1 MFTLSHRVSSSDAIL
16 ETQSSESA
24 VSRAFDRWLPWLLCA
39 FVFVVL
45 FYELGAAALFDP
57 DEGRNSE
64 KAREILALND
74 WITPHEN
81 FHAVLDKPIFFYWLI
96 ALSYK
101 LFGISEWAARLP
113 SALAALGCLV
123 LVYFFTQA
131 RWGRWTALWSTLIL
145 LTSIEFFG
153 LARIVIF
160 DMSLTFFL
168 TLALCAFYEAA
179 HCEDA
184 RRRRIIC
191 LVMYVAFGAGT
202 LLKGLI
208 GVVVPGMVIFF
219 YLLLGK
225 QWAILKRI
233 YIVPGALVF
242 LAMVLPWYL
251 QAEARNAGY
260 LRYYLWDEHFGRFA
274 SGMFHRSGPWYYFFP
289 VVLVGFLPWSFLLPF
304 VARKYWNNKLDD
316 KTLFLILWVSL
327 PFIFF
332 SVSKSKLP
340 HYILPIFP
348 ALAMLTA
355 TALVSLHRDTESKIR
370 LALSLAWLTQSL
382 AVLYLIVGSVFPVIL
397 SDPIREGVSRMP
409 HHLRACGAALVLV
422 FLYFALS
429 NNQARSKTH
438 GQLFLT
444 HAAGLALFFAFS
456 VEVMVLIAPD
466 RSAKLVAEKAMPL
479 ISPATQLVFY
489 ETHLAGMPFY
499 LRSERPIWL
508 VTHENKKRTFLGNY
522 YVSAKITNPTSRWGD
537 AIFEYDEFRDKWQST
552 KQPLLVIV
560 KEKNLRRLVET
571 VGESPKILAAVDE
584 YLLVT
589 KQ

>member
-1 MFTLSHRVSSSDAIL
+1 MTNIVQTLDKQADTAANTEPI
-16 ETQSSESA
+16 A
-24 VSRAFDRWLPWLLCA
+24 RWLPWILFA
-39 FVFVVL
+39 GAIVVL
-45 FYELGAAALFDP
+45 FYQLGAAALFDP

-123 LVYFFTQA
+123 LVYFFTRV

-145 LTSIEFFG
+145 LTSIEFFS

-179 HCEDA
+179 HTEDA

-233 YIVPGALVF
+233 YLVPGALVF

-260 LRYYLWDEHFGRFA
+260 LQYYLWDEHFGRFA

-489 ETHLAGMPFY
+489 ETHLAGMAFY

-522 YVSAKITNPTSRWGD
+522 YVSAKITNPISRWGD

-560 KEKNLRRLVET
+560 KEKNLRRLMET

>member
-1 MFTLSHRVSSSDAIL
+1 MSSSDSIL

-24 VSRAFDRWLPWLLCA
+24 ASRAFDRWLPWLLCA
-39 FVFVVL
+39 FVFAVL
-45 FYELGAAALFDP
+45 LYELGAAALFDP

-113 SALAALGCLV
+113 SALAAFGCLA
-123 LVYFFTQA
+123 LVFFFTRE

-179 HCEDA
+179 HTEDA
-184 RRRRIIC
+184 RRRLIIC
-191 LVMYVAFGAGT
+191 LVMYAAFGAGT

-208 GVVVPGMVIFF
+208 GLVVPGMVVFF

-225 QWAILKRI
+225 RWAILKRI
-233 YIVPGALVF
+233 YLVPGALVF
-242 LAMVLPWYL
+242 LGMVLPWYL

-274 SGMFHRSGPWYYFFP
+274 SGMFERGGPWYYFFP

-304 VARKYWNNKLDD
+304 VARKYWKNKLDD

-355 TALVSLHRDTESKIR
+355 TALVSLYRDTESKIR

-382 AVLYLIVGSVFPVIL
+382 AVLYLIVGSVFPMIL
-397 SDPIREGVSRMP
+397 FDQIRAGVSRMP
-409 HHLRACGAALVLV
+409 HFLWVCGAALVLV
-422 FLYFALS
+422 LAYFGLS
-429 NNQARSKTH
+429 NDQRRLKTQ
-438 GQLFLT
+438 GQLFIAHVL
-444 HAAGLALFFAFS
+444 GLFLFLAFS
-456 VEVMVLIAPD
+456 VEIMILISPD
-466 RSAKLVAEKAMPL
+466 RSAKPVAEMAVPH
-479 ISPATQLVFY
+479 INASTQLVFY

-508 VTHENKKRTFLGNY
+508 VTHGNKKRTFLGNY
-522 YVSAKITNPTSRWGD
+522 YASVNKTNPISRWGD
-537 AIFEYDEFRDKWQST
+537 AIFEYEEFRDKWQST
-552 KQPLLVIV
+552 EQPLLIV
-560 KEKNLRRLVET
+560 VKKKNLRRLIAN
-571 VGESPKILAAVDE
+571 VGESPKRLAEVDG

>member
-1 MFTLSHRVSSSDAIL
+1 VSSNDAIL

-24 VSRAFDRWLPWLLCA
+24 APRSFDRWLPWLLCA
-39 FVFVVL
+39 FVFAVL
-45 FYELGAAALFDP
+45 LYELGAAALFDP

-74 WITPHEN
+74 WVTPHEN
-81 FHAVLDKPIFFYWLI
+81 FHVVLDKPIFFYWMI

-113 SALAALGCLV
+113 SALAAFGCLA
-123 LVYFFTQA
+123 LVFFFTRE

-145 LTSIEFFG
+145 LTSIEFFS

-179 HCEDA
+179 HTEEA
-184 RRRRIIC
+184 RRRRMIC
-191 LVMYVAFGAGT
+191 LAMYLALGAAT
-202 LLKGLI
+202 LIKGLI

-219 YLLLGK
+219 YLWFSK

-233 YIVPGALVF
+233 SLVPGALVF

-274 SGMFHRSGPWYYFFP
+274 SSMFRRSGPWYYFFP
-289 VVLVGFLPWSFLLPF
+289 VVFVGFLPWSFLLPI
-304 VARKYWNNKLDD
+304 VARKFWKDRLDD
-316 KTLFLILWVSL
+316 KSLFLILWVLL

-332 SVSKSKLP
+332 SISKSKLP

-348 ALAMLTA
+348 ALAILTA
-355 TALVSLHRDTESKIR
+355 TALVSLYRNTESKMR

-409 HHLRACGAALVLV
+409 HFLWACGAALVLV

-429 NNQARSKTH
+429 NNQRLPKTH

-444 HAAGLALFFAFS
+444 HAVGLVLFFAFS

-466 RSAKLVAEKAMPL
+466 RSAKPVAEKAMPL
-479 ISPATQLVFY
+479 ISPATQVVFY

-522 YVSAKITNPTSRWGD
+522 YASVNKTNPISRWGD
-537 AIFEYDEFRDKWQST
+537 AIFEYEEFRDKWQTT
-552 KQPLLVIV
+552 KQPLLIIV
-560 KEKNLRRLVET
+560 KEKNLWRLIAN
-571 VGESPKILAAVDE
+571 VGESPKRLAEVDE

>member
-1 MFTLSHRVSSSDAIL
+1 LSLPVTNIVQTLDKQADTAANTEPI
-16 ETQSSESA
+16 A
-24 VSRAFDRWLPWLLCA
+24 RWLPWILFA
-39 FVFVVL
+39 GAIVVL
-45 FYELGAAALFDP
+45 FYQLGAAALFDP

-81 FHAVLDKPIFFYWLI
+81 FYAVLDKPIFFYWLI

-123 LVYFFTQA
+123 LVYFFT
-131 RWGRWTALWSTLIL
+131 RVRRGRWTALWSTLIL
-145 LTSIEFFG
+145 LTNIEFFS

-179 HCEDA
+179 HTEDA

-233 YIVPGALVF
+233 YLVPGALIF

-274 SGMFHRSGPWYYFFP
+274 SGMFRRGGPWYYFFP
-289 VVLVGFLPWSFLLPF
+289 VVLVGFFPWSFLLPF
-304 VARKYWNNKLDD
+304 VVREYWKNKLDD

-332 SVSKSKLP
+332 SISKSKLP

-355 TALVSLHRDTESKIR
+355 TALVSLYRDTESKIR

-382 AVLYLIVGSVFPVIL
+382 AILYLIVGSVFPAIL

-409 HHLRACGAALVLV
+409 HFLWACGATLVLV

-429 NNQARSKTH
+429 NNQRRPKTH
-438 GQLFLT
+438 GELFLT
-444 HAAGLALFFAFS
+444 HAGGLALFFAFS
-456 VEVMVLIAPD
+456 VEMMVLIAPD
-466 RSAKLVAEKAMPL
+466 RSAKPLAEKAMPL
-479 ISPATQLVFY
+479 ISPATQVVFY

-522 YVSAKITNPTSRWGD
+522 YASAKIINPISRWGN
-537 AIFEYDEFRDKWQST
+537 AIFEYEEFRDKWQTT
-552 KQPLLVIV
+552 KQPLLIIV
-560 KEKNLRRLVET
+560 KEKNLGRLT
-571 VGESPKILAAVDE
+571 ANVGESPKTLAAVDE